1 MEVKMEVKMLRGYKI
16 TQGDLE
22 DDLEAEYFSGDQEVN
37 ITFNNGDFFKI
48 SLKNLEVLAMLW
60 AEIKKPI

>member
-22 DDLEAEYFSGDQEVN
+22 AEYFEGDPKIN
-37 ITFNNGDFFKI
+37 LSFDNGDSFDI
-48 SLKNLEVLAMLW
+48 SLKNLEALAMLW